1 MLMQQA
7 YRALESLE
15 LMCTLHTTAVNRL
28 QSQCCEDGLDVPPL
42 HIDLVQHLLVVLDL
56 TIRSKHKKFAALDL
70 SKRFLNQ
77 ACSMCT
83 GSGQPL

>member
-7 YRALESLE
+7 YCAVGSLE
-15 LMCTLHTTAVNRL
+15 VMCTLHTTVVNRL
-28 QSQCCEDGLDVPPL
+28 RSQCCEDDLDVPPL

-56 TIRSKHKKFAALDL
+56 TIRSNHKKSAALDL

-83 GSGQPL
+83 GGRQPL